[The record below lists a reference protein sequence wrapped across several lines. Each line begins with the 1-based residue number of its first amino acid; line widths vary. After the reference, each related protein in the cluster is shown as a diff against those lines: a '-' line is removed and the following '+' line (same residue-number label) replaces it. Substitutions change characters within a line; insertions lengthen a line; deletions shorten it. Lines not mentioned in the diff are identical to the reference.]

1 MKSTM
6 LNEMMTKIDEE
17 AQLRQRNS
25 LLSLRYLSFSLF
37 FFFRFRDLLVSLMVI
52 AQTVTGK

>member
-17 AQLRQRNS
+17 DQLRQRNS